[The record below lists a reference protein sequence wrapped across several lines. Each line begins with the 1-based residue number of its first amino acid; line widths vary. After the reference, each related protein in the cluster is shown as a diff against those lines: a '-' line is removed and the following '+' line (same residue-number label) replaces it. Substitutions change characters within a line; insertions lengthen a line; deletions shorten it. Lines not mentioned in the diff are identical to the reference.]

1 MSAATRTVEPVP
13 ASDWTALNT
22 EILSL
27 ELRAMSCR
35 IRGETDTLKTK
46 RQIDVIRGR
55 IERPCALDT
64 FCARFGLDEVER
76 QVILMALLAD
86 GTDGAVSP
94 YGAHALSAYGRPTS
108 ALALAQF
115 GPSARNALSP
125 DGALRG
131 ARLLY
136 LDGDAGLADR
146 ILRLPE
152 AVAWFLRGQPVLSQ
166 AVSAC
171 VSRLPRPSLALGRE
185 AAVHLGQVYMRA
197 LETEQTIRFGVM
209 SQYATAFLET
219 LHAAMSSLDTPLFHL
234 RLQDVP
240 TADRVNWC
248 RELSRDIGLCRA
260 LPILEVTSQSDP
272 NLARSVLENCPGP
285 VFVIGPDRL
294 ILSKTGTVA
303 LPLEAKAN
311 WPNILDE
318 LPDLNP
324 EVFSDVEGIF
334 DLDTAQ
340 ARRAAQATLIGL
352 QPNLWQAAREE
363 GRNSI
368 ETLAKRVESRAR
380 WSDIILPKGQQDA
393 LKQMSNFLVHR
404 NRVSSDW
411 GYADRSSRG
420 LGMAALFH
428 GPSGTGKTTAA
439 EILVREMAPE
449 RGESLDLYRV
459 DVSTLISKYIGE
471 TSKNFAAI
479 FEAGEKSG
487 AALLFDEAEGLF
499 ARRTSTGRD
508 SNDKNSNAE
517 LGFLLQCLESYS
529 GIAILTT
536 NMRNVIDDAFLR
548 RFRFVIEFPFPDRP
562 SREQIWRTV
571 IPAAAPTFELDYA
584 ALSRLSLSGGN
595 IRSIAVN
602 AAFDAASEGG
612 PINMDRLAKAT
623 RYEFGKLDKSAPE
636 TDLRQWVVS

>member
-1 MSAATRTVEPVP
+1 MSAASRTIEPVP
-13 ASDWTALNT
+13 ASDWAALNA

-46 RQIDVIRGR
+46 RQIEVMRSR
-55 IERPCALDT
+55 LERPCALDT
-64 FCARFGLDEVER
+64 FCARFGLDEIER
-76 QVILMALLAD
+76 DIVVMALLAD

-94 YGAHALSAYGRPTS
+94 YGA
-108 ALALAQF
+108 LALAAF
-115 GPSARNALSP
+115 GRPKAALAMAHFGQSAREALSP

-131 ARLLY
+131 ARLLC

-171 VSRLPRPSLALGRE
+171 ISRLPKPTLALGRD
-185 AAVHLGQVYMRA
+185 AAVHLGQLYMRA
-197 LETEQTIRFGVM
+197 LEAEQAIRFGVIFHD
-209 SQYATAFLET
+209 ATAFLET
-219 LHAAMSSLDTPLFHL
+219 LHAAMLSLDTPLFHL

-248 RELSRDIGLCRA
+248 RELSRDIGLCGA
-260 LPILEVTSQSDP
+260 LPVLEVTSKSDP
-272 NLARSVLENCPGP
+272 VLARSILEHCPGP
-285 VFVIGPDRL
+285 VFVIGPNRI
-294 ILSKTGTVA
+294 ILSKIGTVA

-311 WPNILDE
+311 WPGILDE
-318 LPDLNP
+318 LPDLKR
-324 EVFSDVEGIF
+324 ESISDVEDVF
-334 DLDTAQ
+334 DLDATQ
-340 ARRAAQATLIGL
+340 ARRAAQATLMGL
-352 QPNLWQAAREE
+352 QPNIWQAARQE

-368 ETLAKRVESRAR
+368 ETLAKRAESRAN
-380 WSDIILPKGQQDA
+380 WSDLILPKGQQDA
-393 LKQMSNFLVHR
+393 LKQMSSFLVHR
-404 NRVSSDW
+404 KRVSSDW

-439 EILVREMAPE
+439 EILVREMAPD

-479 FEAGEKSG
+479 FDAGEKSG

-508 SNDKNSNAE
+508 SNDKNANAE

-548 RFRFVIEFPFPDRP
+548 RFRFVIEFPFPDRLT
-562 SREQIWRTV
+562 REKIWRTV
-571 IPAAAPTFELDYA
+571 IPSAAPTSELDYA

-612 PINMDRLAKAT
+612 LIDMARLAKAT

-636 TDLRQWVVS
+636 TDLRQWVSS